1 MNAVGIDVSKGRST
15 VAILRPMGEV
25 VMTPED
31 VCHDA
36 SGLDGLAERILSL
49 EGDTKVLMEA
59 TGRYHEA
66 IASELH
72 ERGIFVSVVNPILIH
87 HYNPDSTVR
96 KVKTDKK
103 DSVKIAKYCLE
114 HWNDLREYSPMDTIR
129 QQLKLFSRQ
138 YNLYMKNNVSLQN
151 NLISLSDKTFPGV
164 DTLFSSPE
172 RADGHQKWV
181 DFFTTFWHVKCV
193 TGANKEAFVERYQKW
208 CRRNGYNFSA
218 SKASEVYD
226 YSLRQLTTLPKSDVT
241 KLLIQT
247 AAKELTSANELLA
260 SLRQE
265 MNRLARQLPEYD
277 VVRAMYGVG
286 DITAAQLIAEIG
298 DVRRFPRR
306 SSIVGFAG
314 VDPEVEQSGK
324 SNPDG
329 KSATKRGSPH
339 LRKTLYQIMT
349 IFLQRAPAVEPV
361 YKFLDRKR
369 SEGKP
374 YNVYMTAGANK
385 FLRIYYARVKE
396 RLQTLDNAP
405 DPDELN
411 S

>member
-31 VCHDA
+31 IRHEAD
-36 SGLDGLAERILSL
+36 GLDGLADRILSL

-59 TGRYHEA
+59 TGRYHET

-103 DSVKIAKYCLE
+103 DPVKIAKYCLE

-164 DTLFSSPE
+164 DALFKSPE

-181 DFFTTFWHVKCV
+181 DFFTTF
-193 TGANKEAFVERYQKW
+193 
-208 CRRNGYNFSA
+208 
-218 SKASEVYD
+218 
-226 YSLRQLTTLPKSDVT
+226 
-241 KLLIQT
+241 
-247 AAKELTSANELLA
+247 
-260 SLRQE
+260 
-265 MNRLARQLPEYD
+265 
-277 VVRAMYGVG
+277 
-286 DITAAQLIAEIG
+286 
-298 DVRRFPRR
+298 
-306 SSIVGFAG
+306 
-314 VDPEVEQSGK
+314 
-324 SNPDG
+324 
-329 KSATKRGSPH
+329 
-339 LRKTLYQIMT
+339 
-349 IFLQRAPAVEPV
+349 
-361 YKFLDRKR
+361 
-369 SEGKP
+369 
-374 YNVYMTAGANK
+374 
-385 FLRIYYARVKE
+385 
-396 RLQTLDNAP
+396 
-405 DPDELN
+405 
-411 S
+411 